1 MERDAIS
8 THSFFLA
15 LNVRKC
21 QIESVLMGAEMGVST
36 LLHPCREQETAY
48 NYSLNLCV
56 CCRHGRMGGSVIE
69 IDEKQVSYGQSD
81 GG

>member
-1 MERDAIS
+1 
-8 THSFFLA
+8 
-15 LNVRKC
+15 
-21 QIESVLMGAEMGVST
+21 MGAETGVSG
-36 LLHPCREQETAY
+36 LLHRCNEQETAY
-48 NYSLNLCV
+48 NHSLNLCV